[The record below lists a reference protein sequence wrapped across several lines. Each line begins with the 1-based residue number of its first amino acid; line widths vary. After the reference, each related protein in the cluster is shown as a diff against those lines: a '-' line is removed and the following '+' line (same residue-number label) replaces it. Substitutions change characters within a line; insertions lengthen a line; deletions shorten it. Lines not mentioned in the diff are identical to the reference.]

1 MKTSPFPCDL
11 ALKMFRNGLVL
22 FALFILVGLG
32 GCQPFARSN
41 RVWSLSPQ
49 YEAPSGELHL
59 QANPNDL
66 IQPGSAIGPSQEEN
80 TNDKPVFILAFI
92 PLNWQADL
100 QAFEQ
105 EATRQSQFFIR
116 ESGITVYF
124 HVNVLTLDSG
134 PQNIALDSDHLIE
147 ELVRYGQGKV
157 QADRFIGL
165 TDGDLIDDE
174 IADMEGWTDGVGSL
188 GLVLEAGNEKLLA
201 HEMGHTLGLCDEYN
215 YSDWSQQ
222 NKTYSGGCPN
232 PYPPDCPKLIT
243 QEIICIG
250 ERTEDGRFSL
260 MGPAGLDGNYGFNT
274 KSLKHLSRVFNRYSQ
289 NKTR

>member
-1 MKTSPFPCDL
+1 M
-11 ALKMFRNGLVL
+11 
-22 FALFILVGLG
+22 
-32 GCQPFARSN
+32 
-41 RVWSLSPQ
+41 
-49 YEAPSGELHL
+49 
-59 QANPNDL
+59 QANPNDFT
-66 IQPGSAIGPSQEEN
+66 QPDSAIKPSQEEN
-80 TNDKPVFILAFI
+80 KDDKPVFILAFI

-100 QAFEQ
+100 QEFEK
-105 EATRQSQFFIR
+105 EAIRQSQFFIR
-116 ESGITVYF
+116 ESGITIYF
-124 HVNVLTLDSG
+124 HVNILTLDSG

-147 ELVRYGQGKV
+147 ELVRYGQGIV

-174 IADMEGWTDGVGSL
+174 IADMEGWTDGPGSL
-188 GLVLEAGNEKLLA
+188 GLVVEAGSDKLLA

-222 NKTYSGGCPN
+222 NKIYSGGCPN

-274 KSLKHLSRVFNRYSQ
+274 KSLKHLSRVFKRYSQ
-289 NKTR
+289 DKTR